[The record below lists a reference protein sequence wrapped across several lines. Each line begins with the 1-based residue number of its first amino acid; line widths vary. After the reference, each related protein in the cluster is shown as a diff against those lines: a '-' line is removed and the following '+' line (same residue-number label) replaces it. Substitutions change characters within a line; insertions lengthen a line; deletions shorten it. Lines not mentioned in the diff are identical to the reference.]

1 MNSEQHA
8 QPDFLSAFSQ
18 GNSPQDDMPPYQDIN
33 ELVANLKKLKQQ
45 SSQQRT
51 SPSNI
56 KSDAQKDKDGYDR
69 DRKTNFLFGKIIFY

>member
-8 QPDFLSAFSQ
+8 QSDFLSAFSQ
-18 GNSPQDDMPPYQDIN
+18 GNSPQDGMPPYQDIN

-56 KSDAQKDKDGYDR
+56 KSKDKDGYDR